1 MGRANIAMAPKAR
14 KRLPRAARS
23 DAPPKP
29 ESPPPSPPRRPKR
42 SRAAAASPPGSAD
55 DEELSAAVK
64 RGRRAANAPGG
75 APVDITPVDMA
86 LPKGKSLAGMQSLR
100 KRVEETS
107 ALNELPNEE
116 GTVVGDAYGERVRAL
131 LGEVDGD
138 FSLDP
143 EAEEL
148 VLKMADE
155 FVHRVTRRAAEYA
168 KHRRSATL
176 DAVDVQLCLEKHW
189 NIAVPGIPTGTPARP
204 AALAEPFRYERVDAS
219 RAAPP
224 PPAKGG
230 GRKRKAAAA

>member
-1 MGRANIAMAPKAR
+1 MAPKAR

-42 SRAAAASPPGSAD
+42 SRAAAASPPESAD
-55 DEELSAAVK
+55 DEEESEELSAAVK

-75 APVDITPVDMA
+75 APVDITPSMA